1 MLLKKRATYQF
12 AGFRLDGR
20 ERLLLLEGTPVS
32 ITPKVLDA
40 LLLLV
45 ENAGNLVE
53 KTTLRER
60 LWPGQIVEDGTL
72 ARVIADLRKALGDVS
87 DQRRFI
93 ETVPKFGYRFVGEL
107 SPVESQE
114 SLELQEPVEPR
125 EGLQPGNSG
134 FRVAN
139 GKWIAAIAVL
149 VTLAGSGFLIERFR
163 TRPPAIQSLLI
174 APFQTIG
181 DAPDAEMLRLGLQES
196 LTMELSG
203 LSKLAVIELK
213 QRDASA
219 IDDAAEIG
227 RRHRAGFVLV
237 GTIQLTPD
245 RIRVNA
251 RLLRSASGEAIWV
264 RSFDESRDD
273 VFKVESRL
281 AKLTVAELI
290 PALPASENEQMTRRL
305 PTNASAYRYYLVGRH
320 YWNERDENAYI
331 QAIDNFKKSAAADPE
346 YAPAYVGLA
355 DSYLLAA
362 RSWHNPRTETLPLAE
377 AAIHKAIQIDPSLGQ
392 AHATLALIAGNY
404 YFDWDKAERELQTSL
419 RLSPNYVT
427 AHHWYAEFLTMQGKF
442 DQSEAEFEVARNLD
456 PASPIVL
463 TDLAQLYNF
472 ERQYQRS
479 LQTLDEALK
488 LDPSFH
494 LAHDRKAY
502 ALMLMRRPED
512 ALREFETADREA
524 GRSWIGKKAWAA
536 AVEGHRQEAIE
547 FAMKAEQE
555 EPDDF
560 MLGMVWAEIGDSTR
574 AMDWLQRAYDRRSGG
589 LVSLKVNPV
598 FDRLR
603 SYARFQALLRQMRL
617 M

>member
-1 MLLKKRATYQF
+1 MRLLMLLKKRATYQF

-87 DQRRFI
+87 DHRRFI

-149 VTLAGSGFLIERFR
+149 VTLTGSGFLIERFR

-219 IDDAAEIG
+219 I
-227 RRHRAGFVLV
+227 
-237 GTIQLTPD
+237 
-245 RIRVNA
+245 
-251 RLLRSASGEAIWV
+251 
-264 RSFDESRDD
+264 
-273 VFKVESRL
+273 
-281 AKLTVAELI
+281 
-290 PALPASENEQMTRRL
+290 
-305 PTNASAYRYYLVGRH
+305 
-320 YWNERDENAYI
+320 
-331 QAIDNFKKSAAADPE
+331 
-346 YAPAYVGLA
+346 
-355 DSYLLAA
+355 
-362 RSWHNPRTETLPLAE
+362 
-377 AAIHKAIQIDPSLGQ
+377 
-392 AHATLALIAGNY
+392 
-404 YFDWDKAERELQTSL
+404 
-419 RLSPNYVT
+419 
-427 AHHWYAEFLTMQGKF
+427 
-442 DQSEAEFEVARNLD
+442 
-456 PASPIVL
+456 
-463 TDLAQLYNF
+463 
-472 ERQYQRS
+472 
-479 LQTLDEALK
+479 
-488 LDPSFH
+488 
-494 LAHDRKAY
+494 
-502 ALMLMRRPED
+502 
-512 ALREFETADREA
+512 
-524 GRSWIGKKAWAA
+524 
-536 AVEGHRQEAIE
+536 
-547 FAMKAEQE
+547 
-555 EPDDF
+555 
-560 MLGMVWAEIGDSTR
+560 
-574 AMDWLQRAYDRRSGG
+574 
-589 LVSLKVNPV
+589 
-598 FDRLR
+598 
-603 SYARFQALLRQMRL
+603 
-617 M
+617 